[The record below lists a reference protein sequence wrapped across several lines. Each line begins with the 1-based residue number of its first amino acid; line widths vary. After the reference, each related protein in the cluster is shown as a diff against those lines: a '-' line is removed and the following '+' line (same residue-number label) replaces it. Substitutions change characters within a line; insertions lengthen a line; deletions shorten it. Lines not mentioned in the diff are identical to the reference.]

1 MIVTAVDQLLYVAC
15 LTADDVA
22 YAGTLPIGG
31 TLASPLNIVA
41 NADLGIFLAKTH
53 GTRSHYRP
61 LPEDGGTPGEFYGV
75 GTGLVYVQTP

>member
-31 TLASPLNIVA
+31 TLASPLVIVA
-41 NADLGIFLAKTH
+41 EAHLDTFLAQTH

-75 GTGLVYVQTP
+75 GTGLVYV